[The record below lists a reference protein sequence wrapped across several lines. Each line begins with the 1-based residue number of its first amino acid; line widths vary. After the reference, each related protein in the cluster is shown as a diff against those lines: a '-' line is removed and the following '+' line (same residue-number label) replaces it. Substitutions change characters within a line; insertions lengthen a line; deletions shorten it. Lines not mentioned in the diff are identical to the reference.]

1 MRACSGLA
9 NEVKD
14 GVAVVGPVSDD
25 ITIGRQVTEE
35 LRHRTLVVRLPGGE
49 DDPNW

>member
-1 MRACSGLA
+1 VLGLA
-9 NEVKD
+9 DEVKN
-14 GVAVVGPVSDD
+14 GVAVVDPVSDD

-35 LRHRTLVVRLPGGE
+35 LKHGTLVVRLPGAE